1 MKVAIIINYWKNSP
15 GGGGGIK
22 TYIVNLTEELKKSSR
37 GISLQMDSW
46 KYIRD
51 YDKMSAGVC

>member
-22 TYIVNLTEELKKSSR
+22 TYIVNLTEEPKKSSR
-37 GISLQMDSW
+37 GISLQIDLW

-51 YDKMSAGVC
+51 YDKMSVEAC